1 MKKILLALVGAV
13 FLFFFFGFLS
23 AIVRST
29 NEKIADIFVWCAI
42 FAPIALLISGFI
54 FRKSKS
60 QKLWE
65 RQQKE
70 AQMLMERQQ
79 QEAAERYR
87 QATMIFRQKIDLA
100 LADGRLTDAE
110 ARDIVGYAQANGISL
125 NSPDGI
131 LLRKAA
137 YLQTIL
143 DGRPCKAPMN
153 APAGIVWEPGE
164 RFLYAWPNTSVAE
177 YQTQKRYVAGTAG
190 VSVRVCKGVYVRS
203 GGIRGHV
210 ETSKGFERLGSGM
223 VAVTN
228 RNVYVMAPVEPFK
241 APLKKLVS
249 VRAFQDGV
257 VLSFTGRQKML
268 ALDANDHWFMAN
280 ILMNAQHVS

>member
-13 FLFFFFGFLS
+13 FLFFLFGFLCAAVKNTS
-23 AIVRST
+23 EQIS
-29 NEKIADIFVWCAI
+29 DIFAWCSI
-42 FAPIALLISGFI
+42 ILPIALIVSGFI
-54 FRKSKS
+54 FRKSKN
-60 QKLWE
+60 QKILE

-70 AQMLMERQQ
+70 ARLLVERQQ
-79 QEAAERYR
+79 LEYAERYR
-87 QATMIFRQKIDLA
+87 QATKVFRQKIDLA
-100 LADGRLTDAE
+100 LADGRLTDDE

-125 NSPDGI
+125 SSPDGI

-143 DGRPCKAPMN
+143 NGNPCSPPVPV
-153 APAGIVWEPGE
+153 PAGIVWEPGE
-164 RFLYAWPNTSVAE
+164 RFLYAWPNTSISE
-177 YQTQKRYVAGTAG
+177 YQTQKHYVAGTAG

-210 ETSKGFERLGSGM
+210 ETSKGFERLGSGL

-249 VRAFQDGV
+249 VRAFSDGV
-257 VLSFTGRQKML
+257 VLNFTGRQKML

-280 ILMNAQHVS
+280 ILMNAQHAS